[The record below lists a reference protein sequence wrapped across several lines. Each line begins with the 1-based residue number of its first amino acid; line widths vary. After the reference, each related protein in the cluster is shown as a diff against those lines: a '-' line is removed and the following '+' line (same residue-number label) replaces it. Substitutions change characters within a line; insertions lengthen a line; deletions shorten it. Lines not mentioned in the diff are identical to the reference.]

1 MVAAGRWRRRHQ
13 PSSSDLTHCDSPPTG
28 SLPKMVVNFFTKK
41 VAPAGIT
48 VLSDACINY
57 NDWKKKQAEP
67 DYKPWLRPETN
78 KLKEV

>member
-1 MVAAGRWRRRHQ
+1 
-13 PSSSDLTHCDSPPTG
+13 
-28 SLPKMVVNFFTKK
+28 MVVNFFTKK